1 MKKIKSIKQLKAE
14 KKRLKLHIGE
24 LEHKVRGNWTELKE
38 CLRPQNI
45 AKDAIGSIFKS
56 KAAVNIQEDSI
67 LKSSFTYGIS
77 LLAAKFMEKAGNTLS
92 KVFKK

>member
-14 KKRLKLHIGE
+14 KKRLKIRTAE
-24 LEHKVRGNWTELKE
+24 LEYKVRGNWTELKE
-38 CLRPQNI
+38 CLRPLNI

-56 KAAVNIQEDSI
+56 KAAAKIHEDSI

-77 LLAAKFMEKAGNTLS
+77 LLAAKFMEKAGNILN
-92 KVFKK
+92 KKF

>member
-1 MKKIKSIKQLKAE
+1 MKKIKGIKQLKAE
-14 KKRLKLHIGE
+14 KKRLKILTAE
-24 LEHKVRGNWTELKE
+24 LEHKVRGNWIELKE
-38 CLRPQNI
+38 CLRPINI

-77 LLAAKFMEKAGNTLS
+77 LLAAKFMEKAVNTLS